1 MFVRF
6 SALQLAMPVIQATL
20 SFVVEMREFH
30 NVDLYHRGYY
40 QVRAYFRSGSQAL
53 STPNSAQSKSIS
65 IAETPLR
72 WDRLSCRAHV
82 PEAVHPSYV
91 DPGSQTPTFVTEKMC
106 SKILLIMYR
115 EETAKLCDVFEQR
128 LLLQVDPARL
138 EESFMKHELFL
149 CVELWFAEESVNEA
163 FVVQAMEKLHERE
176 LRIHFTPTRG
186 LHHHFDVFFD
196 YFHLCAVELA
206 IHGALTNISPSVI
219 SPPKPAQR
227 VSSLPRSASM
237 QNLAQQ
243 SWHRILFSVRSHAT
257 RKQLALAIHRHL
269 CHALLAARE
278 SMLLFWREILPYLPI
293 HFKPRV
299 DSLDFSHKLEQ
310 LVETMMA
317 QSTDEDMAN
326 QISLDVSRLS
336 SQNTVLIKQLCK
348 SCALQ
353 PKVATYLRRKTHQI
367 RMKRFAE
374 SFFCQELSLVHL
386 LAVYDPNTVGHEA
399 LANEVRQSAYFQHLP
414 SLPVSC
420 RELDGDTT
428 SLPIIFE
435 DIYLS
440 PSIDSTDVK
449 ESGGLG
455 DDAVYESVKP
465 PVLADRCNSPISG
478 LVNGTC
484 EPVKT
489 RKTVDV
495 AVGTR
500 PEVRGW
506 RSSLVGSCPDQHART
521 SSLYKLKLFSR
532 SSPALADIGL
542 PRVSLNLPPVLRY
555 LGQNKRRR
563 CRTSYPGRRSFHL
576 IRPRVHSVL
585 PTPNYTD
592 SIRLLGYRNRTPDD
606 SMENLFI
613 SSDTPIRRPAIHRSG
628 DHHPSTPELSTSNA
642 SVGRVGP
649 VSRDSRT
656 RSMLWSVPNDTMDQ
670 SVGHSL
676 AVSRSSSNR
685 SGPQVS
691 SPTRIS
697 LSSQPNDESAMKIS
711 RNISIIRADS
721 YSEFR
726 TKASTVS
733 HSSNRRVFRKV
744 NISRAQTVRLSWTP
758 SSSDRQT
765 IALGTLSR
773 PPPFP
778 PGGRMP
784 KPDVSEGIDL
794 FPFSKSHTLSSLS
807 VPNIFN
813 ACSPYRINSDSA
825 LSDSTKKAKTFKHLK
840 QRPRKL
846 SCRGSRRS
854 DSSLCK
860 TYTQDL
866 AYLGSCPN
874 LTVSVVPELALHN
887 TSTQLPTQS
896 ANRRHLTPVTLAR
909 CISRSTSD
917 VESAMRASKSTLLL
931 PSFDATVD
939 TTVPATG
946 PMESRSLDK
955 GLQSTDNRNNVGS
968 ATFSTRSLV
977 KDLQINDDLSVVPL
991 GTPHRHSETS
1001 VTPWIQH
1008 VNGKPCTIV
1017 THGAQAYTN
1026 QYIAF
1031 NTQTDNAA
1039 KNHVNGSSPTRQAP
1053 TQPSYVKSL
1062 NEHRL
1067 TECGYHVLNLE
1078 DSEDEDVFPHEN
1090 SKDEKLSFVELLRQ
1104 ENGCLSSVMA
1114 TKHAQS
1120 AVNLKALDVSRVRQ
1134 PEDAQSVGHLPI
1146 TPLSNPGGENEL
1158 PLSFCPSGLERSLID
1173 LVCPGVI
1180 DFLQLKEDIKRKI
1193 SVDFQGHVYSDFAT
1207 VASPYAYFSE
1217 TDSQSEDVHLVVC
1230 VHGLD
1235 GNASDL
1241 RLVRVYLQLALPECR
1256 LEFLMSECNQQD
1268 TFGSFDSMRD
1278 NLVDEVIDFIR
1289 ELGEPPTRIS
1299 FIGHSMGCIL
1309 VRAALLSPLMKPYLP
1324 KLYTFLSLSGP
1335 HLGTVYNSSGL
1346 VNMGMWVMQKWKK
1359 SESLS
1364 QLRLR
1369 DDPDLRQTY
1378 MYKLNAS
1385 AGLDLF
1391 RYVLLVSSPQDRYV
1405 PYHSTRIELCRAA
1418 VRDSSSLGIVYM
1430 EMVTNV
1436 LQRLIKSQRTT
1447 VVRYDIHYSLGTS
1460 ANNLIGRAAH
1470 IAVLDSEIF
1479 LEKFI
1484 CVSAAKYFR

>member
-1 MFVRF
+1 
-6 SALQLAMPVIQATL
+6 
-20 SFVVEMREFH
+20 
-30 NVDLYHRGYY
+30 
-40 QVRAYFRSGSQAL
+40 
-53 STPNSAQSKSIS
+53 
-65 IAETPLR
+65 LR

-82 PEAVHPSYV
+82 PEAVHPSYI
-91 DPGSQTPTFVTEKMC
+91 DPGSQTPNFVTEKMC

-115 EETAKLCDVFEQR
+115 EEAAQLCDVFEQR

-138 EESFMKHELFL
+138 EDSFMKHELFL

-196 YFHLCAVELA
+196 YFHLCAVEMA

-219 SPPKPAQR
+219 SPPKPTQR
-227 VSSLPRSASM
+227 MSSLPRSASL

-293 HFKPRV
+293 HSKPRD

-317 QSTDEDMAN
+317 QTTDEDMAN

-336 SQNTVLIKQLCK
+336 SQNTVLIKKLCK

-440 PSIDSTDVK
+440 PPVDSTDVK

-455 DDAVYESVKP
+455 DDAVYETVKP
-465 PVLADRCNSPISG
+465 SVLADRCSSPISV

-500 PEVRGW
+500 SEVRGR

-585 PTPNYTD
+585 PTPNHTD

-613 SSDTPIRRPAIHRSG
+613 SSDTPIRRPTTHRSR
-628 DHHPSTPELSTSNA
+628 DRHPSTPELPTSNA

-649 VSRDSRT
+649 VSRE
-656 RSMLWSVPNDTMDQ
+656 
-670 SVGHSL
+670 
-676 AVSRSSSNR
+676 SSSNQ
-685 SGPQVS
+685 SGRQVS

-697 LSSQPNDESAMKIS
+697 LSSQPNDESAMKAS
-711 RNISIIRADS
+711 RNKSIIRADS

-726 TKASTVS
+726 TRASTVS
-733 HSSNRRVFRKV
+733 HSSYRRVFRKV

-758 SSSDRQT
+758 SSSDRPT

-807 VPNIFN
+807 VPNIFTT
-813 ACSPYRINSDSA
+813 CSPYRINSDSA
-825 LSDSTKKAKTFKHLK
+825 LSESTKKAKTFRHLK

-846 SCRGSRRS
+846 SCRGSS
-854 DSSLCK
+854 
-860 TYTQDL
+860 L
-866 AYLGSCPN
+866 AYLGSCPD

-887 TSTQLPTQS
+887 TSAQLITQS
-896 ANRRHLTPVTLAR
+896 ANRRHLTSVNLAR

-917 VESAMRASKSTLLL
+917 VESAVRASKSTLLL
-931 PSFDATVD
+931 PSFDTIAD
-939 TTVPATG
+939 TTVSATG

-955 GLQSTDNRNNVGS
+955 GLQSTDNRNNIGP
-968 ATFSTRSLV
+968 TTLGTRSLV
-977 KDLQINDDLSVVPL
+977 KDLQINGDLSVVPVEA
-991 GTPHRHSETS
+991 HHMHSETT
-1001 VTPWIQH
+1001 VTPRIQH
-1008 VNGKPCTIV
+1008 VNGKPCAIV
-1017 THGAQAYTN
+1017 N
-1026 QYIAF
+1026 QNIAF
-1031 NTQTDNAA
+1031 NI
-1039 KNHVNGSSPTRQAP
+1039 NHVYESNPIGQAP
-1053 TQPSYVKSL
+1053 AQPSSVKSP

-1090 SKDEKLSFVELLRQ
+1090 PKDEKLSFVELLRQ
-1104 ENGCLSSVMA
+1104 ENACLSSVMA

-1134 PEDAQSVGHLPI
+1134 PKDAQSVGHLPM
-1146 TPLSNPGGENEL
+1146 TPLSNPGVENEL
-1158 PLSFCPSGLERSLID
+1158 PLSFCPSGLQRSLID
-1173 LVCPGVI
+1173 LVCPGVM

-1193 SVDFQGHVYSDFAT
+1193 AVDFQGHVYSDFAT

-1289 ELGEPPTRIS
+1289 ELGEPPTRIRSSIVSLFDLTYS
-1299 FIGHSMGCIL
+1299 FIGHSMGCVL

>member
-1 MFVRF
+1 
-6 SALQLAMPVIQATL
+6 MPVIQATV

-40 QVRAYFRSGSQAL
+40 QVRAYLRSGSQAP

-82 PEAVHPSYV
+82 PEAVHSSYI
-91 DPGSQTPTFVTEKMC
+91 DPGSQTPNFVTEKMC

-219 SPPKPAQR
+219 SPPKPTQR

-317 QSTDEDMAN
+317 QTTDEDMAN

-440 PSIDSTDVK
+440 PPIDSTDVK

-455 DDAVYESVKP
+455 DDAVYETVKP
-465 PVLADRCNSPISG
+465 SVLADRCNSPISA

-495 AVGTR
+495 GVGTR
-500 PEVRGW
+500 SEVRGR

-585 PTPNYTD
+585 PTPNHTD

-613 SSDTPIRRPAIHRSG
+613 SSDTPIRRPAIHRSR
-628 DHHPSTPELSTSNA
+628 DRHPSTPELPTSNA

-656 RSMLWSVPNDTMDQ
+656 RSMLWSVPNDTMDR
-670 SVGHSL
+670 SVGYSL
-676 AVSRSSSNR
+676 TVSRSSSNL

-697 LSSQPNDESAMKIS
+697 LSSQPNEESALKAS
-711 RNISIIRADS
+711 RNKSVIRADS

-733 HSSNRRVFRKV
+733 HSSYRRVFRKV

-778 PGGRMP
+778 PGGRIP

-825 LSDSTKKAKTFKHLK
+825 LSDSTKKAKTFRHHK

-854 DSSLCK
+854 DSWLCK

-874 LTVSVVPELALHN
+874 LTVSVVPEPALHN
-887 TSTQLPTQS
+887 TSAQLITQS
-896 ANRRHLTPVTLAR
+896 ASRRHLTSGILAR

-917 VESAMRASKSTLLL
+917 VESAVRASKSTLLL
-931 PSFDATVD
+931 PYFD
-939 TTVPATG
+939 TTADTAVSATG
-946 PMESRSLDK
+946 LMESRSLDK

-968 ATFSTRSLV
+968 TTLGTRPLV
-977 KDLQINDDLSVVPL
+977 KDLQINDDLSVVPVEA
-991 GTPHRHSETS
+991 HRKHSETS
-1001 VTPWIQH
+1001 VTCRIQQ
-1008 VNGKPCTIV
+1008 VNGKPYTIV
-1017 THGAQAYTN
+1017 THGSQTYPN
-1026 QYIAF
+1026 QDIASY
-1031 NTQTDNAA
+1031 TQTVNAA
-1039 KNHVNGSSPTRQAP
+1039 VNHVYESNPTRQAP
-1053 TQPSYVKSL
+1053 TQSSSVKSR

-1067 TECGYHVLNLE
+1067 TERGYHVLNLE

-1090 SKDEKLSFVELLRQ
+1090 PKDEKLSFVELLRQ

-1134 PEDAQSVGHLPI
+1134 PKDAQSVGHLPI
-1146 TPLSNPGGENEL
+1146 TPLSNAGGESEL
-1158 PLSFCPSGLERSLID
+1158 PLGFCPSGLERSLID

-1217 TDSQSEDVHLVVC
+1217 TDSQNEDLHLVVC

-1235 GNASDL
+1235 G
-1241 RLVRVYLQLALPECR
+1241 
-1256 LEFLMSECNQQD
+1256 
-1268 TFGSFDSMRD
+1268 
-1278 NLVDEVIDFIR
+1278 
-1289 ELGEPPTRIS
+1289 
-1299 FIGHSMGCIL
+1299 
-1309 VRAALLSPLMKPYLP
+1309 
-1324 KLYTFLSLSGP
+1324 
-1335 HLGTVYNSSGL
+1335 
-1346 VNMGMWVMQKWKK
+1346 
-1359 SESLS
+1359 ESL
-1364 QLRLR
+1364 
-1369 DDPDLRQTY
+1369 
-1378 MYKLNAS
+1378 
-1385 AGLDLF
+1385 
-1391 RYVLLVSSPQDRYV
+1391 
-1405 PYHSTRIELCRAA
+1405 
-1418 VRDSSSLGIVYM
+1418 
-1430 EMVTNV
+1430 
-1436 LQRLIKSQRTT
+1436 
-1447 VVRYDIHYSLGTS
+1447 
-1460 ANNLIGRAAH
+1460 H
-1470 IAVLDSEIF
+1470 I
-1479 LEKFI
+1479 
-1484 CVSAAKYFR
+1484 